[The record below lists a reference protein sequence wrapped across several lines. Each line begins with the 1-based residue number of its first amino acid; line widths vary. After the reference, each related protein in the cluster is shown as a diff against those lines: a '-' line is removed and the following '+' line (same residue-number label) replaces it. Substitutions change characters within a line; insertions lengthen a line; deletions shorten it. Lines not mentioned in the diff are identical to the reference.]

1 MRVAV
6 EAVGLN
12 FLDVFRGIGMI
23 DTGRLGEEMCGRVIE
38 TGAGVTT
45 VSVGDRVAGFA
56 FGTFGSEAVTPEALV
71 VPAPPG
77 VPVAA
82 LATMPTVFVTA
93 ALSFQLADLK
103 AGDRVLIHAGAG
115 GVGLAAIQLA
125 HAAGAEVFATASAA
139 KQAFLRDLGVAHV
152 FDSRRTDFGREILAA
167 TGGEGVHVVLNSL
180 TGEGFIDAS
189 LSCLAPGGR
198 FVELA
203 RLGILSEAEM
213 AAARPDVAYTI
224 LELDVLKQHDP
235 AQPGAALRTVMERLA
250 AGELA
255 PLVHS
260 RWSLTEAGP
269 AMDFMRAA
277 RHVGKNVLTM
287 PPLAAGRL
295 REDRSYLVTGGLG
308 GIGCAL
314 AGWLADRGAGCI
326 VLNGRRDPDP
336 EAVAAIEALR
346 ERGVRVQVE
355 LADVTDSAALDAMLE
370 RIDATLPPLAGVIHS
385 VGVLSD
391 GALTNQ
397 TWDTFEAVLW
407 PKILGAWHLHRAT
420 ADRDLDLFVLFS
432 SITAML
438 GNSGQGNHGAAN
450 AFLDQLAAHRRALGL
465 AGQSVAWGAWSGLGE
480 AEEQRER
487 IAAQLEAVGTGW
499 ITPQQGLGALDVL
512 LRQDAPA
519 TLVAAVDWPT
529 VAAGHGEVPPFLEEV
544 VPRAAS
550 AADDAPEAFDDLLT
564 RLRGRQATDA
574 ETLLVSFVQ
583 TELQAVMRLPAP
595 PAPAVGFFELG
606 MDSLMAV
613 ELRNRLNRAFAGDY
627 TVSNTAVF
635 DYPDITALAR
645 HLAAELARARRRR
658 RASRNAGRRRRRT
671 APGGWPRS
679 GRRRHRGHGLP
690 FPRRPGPRRLLAPA
704 GIGDRRD
711 NRRPPGRRR
720 RAAPARRLRRGHRRV
735 STRASSASRPS
746 RRA

>member
-1 MRVAV
+1 M
-6 EAVGLN
+6 
-12 FLDVFRGIGMI
+12 
-23 DTGRLGEEMCGRVIE
+23 
-38 TGAGVTT
+38 
-45 VSVGDRVAGFA
+45 
-56 FGTFGSEAVTPEALV
+56 
-71 VPAPPG
+71 
-77 VPVAA
+77 
-82 LATMPTVFVTA
+82 
-93 ALSFQLADLK
+93 
-103 AGDRVLIHAGAG
+103 
-115 GVGLAAIQLA
+115 
-125 HAAGAEVFATASAA
+125 
-139 KQAFLRDLGVAHV
+139 
-152 FDSRRTDFGREILAA
+152 
-167 TGGEGVHVVLNSL
+167 
-180 TGEGFIDAS
+180 
-189 LSCLAPGGR
+189 
-198 FVELA
+198 
-203 RLGILSEAEM
+203 
-213 AAARPDVAYTI
+213 
-224 LELDVLKQHDP
+224 
-235 AQPGAALRTVMERLA
+235 
-250 AGELA
+250 
-255 PLVHS
+255 
-260 RWSLTEAGP
+260 
-269 AMDFMRAA
+269 
-277 RHVGKNVLTM
+277 
-287 PPLAAGRL
+287 
-295 REDRSYLVTGGLG
+295 
-308 GIGCAL
+308 
-314 AGWLADRGAGCI
+314 
-326 VLNGRRDPDP
+326 
-336 EAVAAIEALR
+336 
-346 ERGVRVQVE
+346 
-355 LADVTDSAALDAMLE
+355 
-370 RIDATLPPLAGVIHS
+370 
-385 VGVLSD
+385 GVLSD

-397 TWDTFEAVLW
+397 SWDTFEAVLW

-420 ADRDLDLFVLFS
+420 AGRDLDLFVLFS
-432 SITAML
+432 SITAIL

-499 ITPQQGLGALDVL
+499 ITPQQGLGALDLL

-564 RLRGRQATDA
+564 RLRGRQAADA

-645 HLAAELARARRRR
+645 HLAAELAEPGAGR

-671 APGGWPRS
+671 APGGGPRS
-679 GRRRHRGHGLP
+679 GRRRHCGHGLP

-704 GIGDRRD
+704 RVGDRRD
-711 NRRPPGRRR
+711 IRRPPGRRGLT
-720 RAAPARRLRRGHRRV
+720 APARRLRRRHRRR